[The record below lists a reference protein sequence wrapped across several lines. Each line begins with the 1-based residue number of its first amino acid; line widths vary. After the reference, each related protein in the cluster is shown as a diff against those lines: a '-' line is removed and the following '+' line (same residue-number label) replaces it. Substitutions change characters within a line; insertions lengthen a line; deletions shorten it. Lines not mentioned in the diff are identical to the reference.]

1 MFYVVV
7 KDGEVKS
14 KLYHDWN
21 EYYRDTFSPSV
32 DVLGFVSY
40 IVRGKTYDQKKECVR
55 NIAKDTQILI
65 SHAQDISWEELCE
78 IKAWFEKMGRRFGLL
93 KEFRENGII

>member
-21 EYYRDTFSPSV
+21 EYYRDTLSLSV
-32 DVLGFVSY
+32 EVLGFTSY

-55 NIAKDTQILI
+55 DIAKDTQILI
-65 SHAQDISWEELCE
+65 SHAQDISQEDLYE

-93 KEFRENGII
+93 KEFEKNGVI

>member
-21 EYYRDTFSPSV
+21 ECYRDTFSPSE
-32 DVLGFVSY
+32 VLGFVSY

-55 NIAKDTQILI
+55 DIAKDTQILI
-65 SHAQDISWEELCE
+65 SHAQDISREDLYE

-93 KEFRENGII
+93 KDFRENGII